1 MIFPISDILTNTT
14 ARTLDMSVSFSSLE
28 SFMLSFKSSNY
39 ANFMTVLI
47 S

>member
-1 MIFPISDILTNTT
+1 MIFPISYTLTNTT
-14 ARTLDMSVSFSSLE
+14 TRTHEMSISFSSLE
-28 SFMLSFKSSNY
+28 SFMISFKSSDY